1 MSPVTRSRL
10 RRRPALAATLLAGG
24 LGLALALTGCSAFS
38 DDGAGPGS
46 SPRVV
51 AAFYPLEFVTERVA
65 GDLAEVDT
73 LAQPGV
79 EPHDLELTIKET
91 ALIADASLVVY
102 EKDFQPAVDEA
113 VDQNA
118 EGETLDVSGPANL
131 VTFESEHDHDEGEDD
146 HGHDHDG
153 LDPHF
158 WQDPLRLADVADAIA
173 DSLTEIDSDHADE
186 YAARAAELR
195 GDLERLDAAYTEGL
209 ANCERETIVVSHDAF
224 GYLSG
229 YGIHVAP
236 IAGLSPEAEP
246 TPADLA
252 ELHELIEHEG
262 ITTVFSETLAPPA
275 LSETLAQDA
284 GVVTE
289 ILDPIE
295 GLTDDTADE
304 DYVSLMER
312 NLAVLQKAN
321 GCP

>member
-91 ALIADASLVVY
+91 ALIADAALVVY
-102 EKDFQPAVDEA
+102 EKNFQPAVDEA

-118 EGETLDVSGPANL
+118 EGETLDVSGPADL
-131 VTFESEHDHDEGEDD
+131 VTFESEHAHDEGEDD

-173 DSLTEIDSDHADE
+173 DSLADVDPDHTDE
-186 YAARAAELR
+186 YAANAAELR
-195 GDLERLDAAYTEGL
+195 GDLERLDAAFTDGL

-224 GYLSG
+224 GYLSR

-252 ELHELIEHEG
+252 ELHELIEHDG
-262 ITTVFSETLAPPA
+262 ITTVFSETLAPPQ
-275 LSETLAQDA
+275 LSETLAEDA
-284 GVVTE
+284 GVTTE

-295 GLTDDTADE
+295 GLTDDTSDE

-312 NLAVLQKAN
+312 NLAALQKAN